1 MEQGC
6 KIIAI
11 GGGSGSGKSVI
22 SNAILHKLGGDC
34 CSIISQDSYY
44 FGTAENYDHP
54 QAIEFSL
61 LAEHLDKL
69 KKGKG
74 VEIPCYDFSTHKR
87 MKGGRN
93 IAASKV
99 VLVDGTMVLKQLDNC
114 HAKVFVSVP
123 EKVRLE
129 RRMARDIEERGRT
142 KKGVLEQWNSQ
153 VVPMHEEFVEVSKE
167 GADLVLSGEDDIEEN
182 AQLIIS
188 TFEL

>member
-22 SNAILHKLGGDC
+22 SNAILHKLGGEC

-44 FGTAENYDHP
+44 FGPAENYDHP

-182 AQLIIS
+182 A
-188 TFEL
+188 

>member
-1 MEQGC
+1 MERGC

-22 SNAILHKLGGDC
+22 SNAILNKLGKEN

-44 FGTAENYDHP
+44 FGPTKNYDHP
-54 QAIEFSL
+54 KAIEFSL
-61 LAEHLDKL
+61 LAEHLDEL
-69 KKGKG
+69 KRGRG
-74 VEIPCYDFSTHKR
+74 VEIPRYDFSTHKR
-87 MKGGRN
+87 MKSGQN
-93 IAASKV
+93 IVASKV

-114 HAKVFVSVP
+114 YAKVFISVP
-123 EKVRLE
+123 DEVRLE

-142 KKGVLEQWNSQ
+142 KEGVLEQWVSQ

-167 GADLVLSGEDDIEEN
+167 GANLILSGEDNIEEN
-182 AQLIIS
+182 AQRIIS

>member
-44 FGTAENYDHP
+44 FGPAENYDHP

-167 GADLVLSGEDDIEEN
+167 GADLVLSGEDDIKEN

>member
-22 SNAILHKLGGDC
+22 SNSILNRLGKEN

-44 FGTAENYDHP
+44 FGPAENYDHP
-54 QAIEFSL
+54 KAIDFSL
-61 LAEHLDKL
+61 LSEHLDEL
-69 KKGKG
+69 KRGG
-74 VEIPCYDFSTHKR
+74 DVEIPCYNFSTHKR
-87 MKGGRN
+87 MESGQN

-99 VLVDGTMVLKQLDNC
+99 ILVDGTMVLRQLDNC

-123 EKVRLE
+123 EEIRLE

-142 KKGVLEQWNSQ
+142 KEGVLEQWKSQ
-153 VVPMHEEFVEVSKE
+153 VAPMHEEFVEVSKE
-167 GADLVLSGEDDIEEN
+167 GADLILSGEDNIEGN
-182 AQLIIS
+182 AQIIIS

>member
-22 SNAILHKLGGDC
+22 SNAILHKLGGEC

-44 FGTAENYDHP
+44 FGPAENYDHP
-54 QAIEFSL
+54 QAVEFSL

>member
-22 SNAILHKLGGDC
+22 SNAILHKLGGEY

-44 FGTAENYDHP
+44 FGPAENYDHP

>member
-22 SNAILHKLGGDC
+22 SNAILHKLGGEC

-44 FGTAENYDHP
+44 FGPAENYDHP

-167 GADLVLSGEDDIEEN
+167 GADLVLSGEDDIKEN

>member
-22 SNAILHKLGGDC
+22 SNAILHKLGGEC

-44 FGTAENYDHP
+44 FGPAENYDHP